1 MNQKYQLLQQLI
13 NDSNTILIASHIS
26 PDLDAITSTIFLVRT
41 LRLKFPEKKVIGF
54 NENPIPQSYRFIL
67 KENDIIIT
75 DLNTLLK
82 ETKPDLLI
90 IVDVNSLERVTQ
102 GNVSETNVLLEN
114 TKTVVI
120 DHHKTDTTFKPD
132 LFFDKYG
139 SASTAEAMYEIFI
152 EGMEYPLAD
161 NIPNVLMLGILDD
174 TNRFLYENNKHRNTF
189 RITSELID
197 KGANIESLTS
207 NYQNYTID
215 QMQVITELLNN
226 FKQESNF
233 NFSYLTD
240 DYIQTIKNKIAY
252 EQFSPA
258 YHFVLENFIRST
270 FPNKWGF
277 VLVPDLKVPGLYRL
291 SMRSINGFIDTTKF
305 TVELGGGGHTL
316 ASGARIKASSY
327 KEALEKVLEVIR
339 NNVNKARIRAQ

>member
-120 DHHKTDTTFKPD
+120 DHHKTESSFHPT
-132 LFFDKYG
+132 LFIDEFG
-139 SASTAEAMYEIFI
+139 SASVAEALYQIFI
-152 EGMEYPLAD
+152 EELLYPVSE
-161 NIPNVLMLGILDD
+161 NIPDVLMLGILDD
-174 TNRFLYENNKHRNTF
+174 TNRFLYENKNHKTTF
-189 RITSELID
+189 SIVSKLID
-197 KGANIESLTS
+197 SGANIEKLTT
-207 NYQNYTID
+207 NYQNYNLD
-215 QMQVITELLNN
+215 QIQVITELLKN
-226 FKQESNF
+226 FKQEGSLN
-233 NFSYLTD
+233 YTYVTD
-240 DYIQTIKNKIAY
+240 DFILSIKDKIAF

-258 YHFVLENFIRST
+258 YHFVLEHFIRST

-277 VLVPDLKVPGLYRL
+277 VLVPDLKVTELYRL
-291 SMRSINGFIDTTKF
+291 SMRSINGFIDTTVF
-305 TVELGGGGHTL
+305 TVALGGGGHKL
-316 ASGARIKASSY
+316 ASGARIKARSY
-327 KEALEKVLEVIR
+327 KEALDEVLSVIK
-339 NNVNKARIRAQ
+339 NNEEKARISV